1 MSEQSRQSARPLS
14 PSLSSPSP
22 LSPRLSI
29 YRWHPGM
36 IASIMHRG
44 TGLILVVSLPLY
56 LWLLHGMADHAE
68 NFSLVLNWLH
78 SGLGKF
84 TLWLV
89 GSALVYHFCNGLRF
103 LTIDAGWG
111 ESRSRLYNGAKI
123 VIAISAAAAL
133 LLAGLLGIG

>member
-1 MSEQSRQSARPLS
+1 MSEQSRQNTRP
-14 PSLSSPSP
+14 PSSPLPPP

-36 IASIMHRG
+36 IASITHRG

-68 NFSLVLNWLH
+68 NFALVLNWLH

-84 TLWLV
+84 TLLLV
-89 GSALVYHFCNGLRF
+89 GSALVYHFCNGIRF

-111 ESRSRLYNGAKI
+111 ESRTRLHNGAKM
-123 VIAISAAAAL
+123 VIAVSAVAAL
-133 LLAGLLGIG
+133 LLAGLLCIG